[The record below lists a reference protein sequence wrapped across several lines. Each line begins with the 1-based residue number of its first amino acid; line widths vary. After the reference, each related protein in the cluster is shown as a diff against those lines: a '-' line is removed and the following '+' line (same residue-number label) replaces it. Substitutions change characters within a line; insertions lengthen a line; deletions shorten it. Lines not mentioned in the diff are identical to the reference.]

1 MRPGKHK
8 HPLHRP
14 WSRRRQGVAFVM
26 VLLVI
31 LVLATLAGGFAS
43 NMRIEA
49 ALARNTSNE
58 RRLEWLCRSGVEMA
72 RYLVGQQAA
81 IPQQPFTA
89 LNQKWA
95 TNSGSTNTILANLN
109 TADVGLAE
117 GTALGLLQNGDEEWL
132 QFLNQSKVKIEIVDL
147 ERKLNINWVAQG
159 HYGGRGGFYPFERAM
174 RDDMLAVPNTA
185 WSVITDSIADWV
197 DPNTDARLNGAEGTF
212 YRSFGYDSK
221 NTLIDDLSELLLIRG
236 IRDEREWLVTGRI
249 PEELPQVERPRF
261 FLTDLFTPI
270 SAGRV
275 NINTAPREV
284 LVLIDA
290 AFEDSADA
298 IIRARNGPDGIPG
311 TDDDR
316 PFQQVAELGD
326 PLIGFSPQG
335 VGLLQRFLSVQSVTF
350 EVTVTA
356 TVNNQVKSLVA
367 VIRRLSDR
375 DVKVLYSFWK
385 ETGE

>member
-1 MRPGKHK
+1 MQTRGPKH
-8 HPLHRP
+8 LRARA
-14 WSRRRQGVAFVM
+14 WNRRRKGVAFVM

-31 LVLATLAGGFAS
+31 LVLAALAGGFAS

-81 IPQQPFTA
+81 IRQQPFTA

-95 TNSGSTNTILANLN
+95 TNSGSTNTILTYIN
-109 TADVGLAE
+109 TADTGLAE
-117 GTALGLLQNGDEEWL
+117 GNVLGLLQNGDEEW
-132 QFLNQSKVKIEIVDL
+132 QEFLKAAKVKVEIVDL
-147 ERKLNINWVAQG
+147 ERKLNINWVAQQ
-159 HYGGRGGFYPFERAM
+159 HYGRHPMERAM
-174 RDDMLAVPNTA
+174 RDDMMAVPNTA
-185 WSVITDSIADWV
+185 WSTVIDCIEDWV
-197 DPNTDARLNGAEGTF
+197 DPNGDARINGAEGSY
-212 YRSFGYDSK
+212 YRAFGYDSK
-221 NTLIDDLSELLLIRG
+221 NTLIDDLSELLMIKGIRG
-236 IRDEREWLVTGRI
+236 EREWLVTGRI
-249 PEELPQVERPRF
+249 PENLPLIERPRF
-261 FLTDLFTPI
+261 LFTDLFTPI

-284 LVLIDA
+284 LVLINA
-290 AFEDSADA
+290 AFEDSVDS
-298 IIRARNGPDGIPG
+298 IIRSRNGPDGIAG
-311 TDDDR
+311 TEDDK
-316 PFQQVAELGD
+316 PFQQVAELAD
-326 PLIGFSPQG
+326 PLIGFSPQA
-335 VGLLQRFLSVQSVTF
+335 VGQLQRFLSVQSVTF

-356 TVNNQVKSLVA
+356 SVNNQVKTLVT